1 MLYLRFNSVSV
12 SVRES
17 VRVSESRLKMQIEEQ
32 NQPLSS
38 PEIALPAD
46 SKESKRGRGGKAVPE
61 PVGSRIS

>member
-1 MLYLRFNSVSV
+1 
-12 SVRES
+12 
-17 VRVSESRLKMQIEEQ
+17 MQIEEQ